1 MDSTAAAPLHARDA
15 VDFGVA
21 PFLVI
26 WEVTRACALA
36 CVHCRAEPSA
46 RTRAGLPVPPAF
58 SVSQPRLPRETP
70 LPLFV
75 LTGGDPMS
83 RKDLREIAQYA
94 SAAGL
99 TLAATYRDDGVF
111 RCLREPDALEGRCGR
126 CRFRAVCGGSRSRA
140 FSQTGNAFASD
151 PLWAYEPGPE
161 VEELVDS
168 SQ

>member
-1 MDSTAAAPLHARDA
+1 MRDDRRRAGRIERRVEHDLRLHARDA

-83 RKDLREIAQYA
+83 RKDLRE
-94 SAAGL
+94 
-99 TLAATYRDDGVF
+99 
-111 RCLREPDALEGRCGR
+111 PDALEGRCGR